1 MSGKTTPVDAI
12 PEATSTPTVAAVVTP
27 PATVVA
33 HPATVVAPP
42 APVVAP
48 PAVVVPVNR
57 RRSSVSA
64 EQLSDLSAEQAAPR
78 NNGAIPKVHRRGSAS
93 QRRRSSVVD
102 DVAAAADDDDVPN
115 TSSSTSRVNGRRW
128 VEYEMPTSASTPR
141 VNGYYPMTG
150 RAPSLAPSTLE
161 QLRLSPCSTTST
173 TPTRPTSF
181 PRLTPGTSPSPSPAL
196 STDAILVDEEAALVA
211 VEPADDALLKPPGP
225 SPAASG
231 FSVSPS
237 STCTR
242 RGSRGRRRSSQ
253 PGGDRDQGDRLLGAF
268 GMPFLFPG
276 AAIPMRQE
284 MEEQQARLSEWT
296 LELNSQI
303 ATFRELMLSIGS
315 GKDTQQLRED
325 VRKCRMATME
335 LCRNARPLIAASHK
349 WAQPGGWTY
358 TMTPAAMWC
367 EFMKMF
373 HRQLGT
379 CYILVHEFP
388 ADMSGY
394 QGGALS
400 KLLVQSLRPEWNKQ
414 EIASV
419 RVDLVELQECITAT
433 GVVTPDDE
441 QQMESSTALQKP
453 ELQRRRSALSFMF
466 CCSRDSNRSPPPPP
480 EPTSSVQD
488 LPDQPTSSGSSSNS
502 GNNNSSAN
510 NNNNNSSA
518 NNKPLNEVN
527 QEEEEEDEEG
537 AEARPYD
544 PCTPWDSM

>member
-1 MSGKTTPVDAI
+1 MRAGECHISWTRQFDGPRLLAI
-12 PEATSTPTVAAVVTP
+12 IAGTVACCRLHCVVPYWIRPRQQPQPRRATP
-27 PATVVA
+27 RRQPCPV
-33 HPATVVAPP
+33 PSPPPLSAPP
-42 APVVAP
+42 
-48 PAVVVPVNR
+48 R
-57 RRSSVSA
+57 
-64 EQLSDLSAEQAAPR
+64 
-78 NNGAIPKVHRRGSAS
+78 HRRLGH
-93 QRRRSSVVD
+93 
-102 DVAAAADDDDVPN
+102 
-115 TSSSTSRVNGRRW
+115 
-128 VEYEMPTSASTPR
+128 
-141 VNGYYPMTG
+141 MTG
-150 RAPSLAPSTLE
+150 S
-161 QLRLSPCSTTST
+161 C
-173 TPTRPTSF
+173 
-181 PRLTPGTSPSPSPAL
+181 
-196 STDAILVDEEAALVA
+196 
-211 VEPADDALLKPPGP
+211 
-225 SPAASG
+225 
-231 FSVSPS
+231 
-237 STCTR
+237 
-242 RGSRGRRRSSQ
+242 
-253 PGGDRDQGDRLLGAF
+253 
-268 GMPFLFPG
+268 
-276 AAIPMRQE
+276 
-284 MEEQQARLSEWT
+284 
-296 LELNSQI
+296 
-303 ATFRELMLSIGS
+303 
-315 GKDTQQLRED
+315 
-325 VRKCRMATME
+325 CR
-335 LCRNARPLIAASHK
+335 
-349 WAQPGGWTY
+349 AQPGGWTY